1 MNIKASKNFSFS
13 KSSEAIGTIVA
24 RTLNKM
30 ARHLNASIQKGI
42 DTSTDIHGNKFT
54 KLSKD
59 STLPIRNR
67 RNHGFT
73 PLDTAK
79 VTKSGRQSSRSLR
92 ATRITTAKPKDLFRG
107 MTSKIK
113 MVQDHGLFH
122 NDGFT
127 TGSKSM
133 IPNKTVPKRE
143 WFGITKE
150 MKPGGSAYENFVRLA
165 LRSMV
170 KSLKK

>member
-1 MNIKASKNFSFS
+1 MSIKASKNFSFS

-42 DTSTDIHGNKFT
+42 DTSTDIHGNKF
-54 KLSKD
+54 KRLSED
-59 STLPIRNR
+59 STLPIRNKR
-67 RNHGFT
+67 KHGFT
-73 PLDTAK
+73 PLDTMQTTA
-79 VTKSGRQSSRSLR
+79 SGRQSSRSLR

-107 MTSKIK
+107 MTSKIR

-122 NDGFT
+122 NEGFT

-133 IPNKTVPKRE
+133 IPNKKVEKRE

-150 MKPGGSAYENFVRLA
+150 MKKDGSQYKIFVKMTLTKIT
-165 LRSMV
+165 LSI
-170 KSLKK
+170 KI

>member
-1 MNIKASKNFSFS
+1 MSIKASKNFSFS

-42 DTSTDIHGNKFT
+42 DTSTDIHGKKF
-54 KLSKD
+54 KRLSED
-59 STLPIRNR
+59 STLPIRNKR
-67 RNHGFT
+67 KHGFT
-73 PLDTAK
+73 PLDTMQ
-79 VTKSGRQSSRSLR
+79 TTPSGRQSSRSLR

-107 MTSKIK
+107 MTSKIR

-122 NDGFT
+122 NEGFV
-127 TGSKSM
+127 TGKTSM
-133 IPNKTVPKRE
+133 IPNKKVEKRE

-170 KSLKK
+170 KSLRK

>member
-1 MNIKASKNFSFS
+1 MSIKASKNFSFS

-42 DTSTDIHGNKFT
+42 DTSTDIHGNKF
-54 KLSKD
+54 KRLSED
-59 STLPIRNR
+59 STLPIRNKR
-67 RNHGFT
+67 KHGFT
-73 PLDTAK
+73 PLDTMQTTA
-79 VTKSGRQSSRSLR
+79 SGRQSSRSLR

-107 MTSKIK
+107 MTSKIR

-122 NDGFT
+122 NEGFV
-127 TGSKSM
+127 TGKTSM
-133 IPNKTVPKRE
+133 IPNKKVEKRE
-143 WFGITKE
+143 WFGITNE

-165 LRSMV
+165 LRAMV
-170 KSLKK
+170 KSLRK

>member
-1 MNIKASKNFSFS
+1 MSIKASKNFSFS
-13 KSSEAIGTIVA
+13 KSSEAIGGIVA

-30 ARHLNASIQKGI
+30 ARHLNESIQKGI
-42 DTSTDIHGNKFT
+42 DTGTDIHGRKFK
-54 KLSKD
+54 KLSTD
-59 STLPIRNR
+59 STMPIRNK

-79 VTKSGRQSSRSLR
+79 VTKSGRASSKSLR

-107 MTSKIK
+107 MTSKIR
-113 MVQDHGLFH
+113 MVQDHGVYH
-122 NDGFT
+122 NEGFV
-127 TGSKSM
+127 TGKTSM
-133 IPNKTVPKRE
+133 IPNKTVEKRE
-143 WFGITKE
+143 WFGVTKE

-165 LRSMV
+165 LRAMV

>member
-1 MNIKASKNFSFS
+1 MSIKASKNFSFS
-13 KSSEAIGTIVA
+13 KSSEAIGSIVA
-24 RTLNKM
+24 KTLNKM
-30 ARHLNASIQKGI
+30 ARHLNSSIQKGI
-42 DTSTDIHGNKFT
+42 DTSTDINGNKFT

-73 PLDTAK
+73 PLDTMQA
-79 VTKSGRQSSRSLR
+79 TPSGRQSSRSLR

-133 IPNKTVPKRE
+133 IPNKRVPKRE

-170 KSLKK
+170 KSLRK

>member
-13 KSSEAIGTIVA
+13 KSSEAIGTIVS

-79 VTKSGRQSSRSLR
+79 VTKSGRASSKSLR

-107 MTSKIK
+107 MTSKIR

-150 MKPGGSAYENFVRLA
+150 MKPGGSAYDNFVRLA

-170 KSLKK
+170 KSLRK